1 MELKDFIDNFAEQ
14 FEETDKSEFHENTD
28 FKGLEE
34 WSSLSALTIIAMVD
48 ENYDVTV
55 KGEDIRNSVTIKAL
69 FDLVKSRM

>member
-14 FEETDKSEFHENTD
+14 FDETDRSEFQENTD

-48 ENYDVTV
+48 ENYNVTV
-55 KGEDIRNSVTIKAL
+55 KGEDIRNSVTIKDL
-69 FDLVKSRM
+69 FELVNSRM

>member
-14 FEETDKSEFHENTD
+14 FEETDRSEFQESTD
-28 FKGLEE
+28 FKNLEE

-55 KGEDIRNSVTIKAL
+55 KGEDIRNSVTIKDL